1 MAGCTAC
8 PRAFRWWHGRAVLP
22 ARAPRRPHRPPRS
35 SRSARRGPVEEEVA
49 LAPLAVVPDVECRER
64 SETADRT
71 IGVVVVGHVD
81 PQRGPAVAGVA
92 VVEVEGLRVV
102 GEGRDDAAGHALLL
116 HVPGVVVEDL
126 LTGEGPQ
133 VTIGEPGG

>member
-1 MAGCTAC
+1 MAPGPCGSG
-8 PRAFRWWHGRAVLP
+8 PG
-22 ARAPRRPHRPPRS
+22 
-35 SRSARRGPVEEEVA
+35 RGPVEEEVA

-64 SETADRT
+64 SEAADRT

-116 HVPGVVVEDL
+116 HVPGVVVEGL
-126 LTGEGPQ
+126 LPGAGR
-133 VTIGEPGG
+133 PGGPRSSAARTGRGRRGSADR